1 MKQSPSVSKAQT
13 KAFMLATKEIVFFS
27 LMIPF
32 MFLSNLLG
40 VAEKLSFSQP
50 ALTPVEFWLFLDQ
63 DWHIQAAKRASETP
77 NSVSTLEMNK
87 NGKQASW
94 FTGPSDL

>member
-1 MKQSPSVSKAQT
+1 
-13 KAFMLATKEIVFFS
+13 MLTTKEIVFFS

-32 MFLSNLLG
+32 IFLSNLLG

-50 ALTPVEFWLFLDQ
+50 ALTPVEFRLFLDQ

-94 FTGPSDL
+94 FTVPSDL